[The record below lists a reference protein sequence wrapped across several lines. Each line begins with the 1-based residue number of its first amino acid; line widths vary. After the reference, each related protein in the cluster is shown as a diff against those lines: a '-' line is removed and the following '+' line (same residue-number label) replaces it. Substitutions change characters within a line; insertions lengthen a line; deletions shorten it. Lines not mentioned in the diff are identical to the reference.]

1 MGIVGKLSLCFE
13 EDGATLLERVLMAD
27 GICQGNPNLGLV
39 GALAPELLCSFAQL
53 HKPAGS
59 TQDASPEKIES
70 KAMIAFSAGL
80 GDAAKSFIVHS
91 EATIPLKFFLQFGG
105 LIHCLD

>member
-1 MGIVGKLSLCFE
+1 MGIIGKLSLCFE

-27 GICQGNPNLGLV
+27 GIGQGHPNFRFV
-39 GALAPELLCSFAQL
+39 GALAPELLCSFTQL

-59 TQDASPEKIES
+59 TEDAGAEKIEG
-70 KAMIAFSAGL
+70 KAMITFSAGL
-80 GDAAKSFIVHS
+80 GDAAKGFIVHS
-91 EATIPLKFFLQFGG
+91 EATISLKFFLQFGG

>member
-1 MGIVGKLSLCFE
+1 MGIIGKLSLCFE

-39 GALAPELLCSFAQL
+39 GAQAPELLCSFAQL

-91 EATIPLKFFLQFGG
+91 
-105 LIHCLD
+105 

>member
-39 GALAPELLCSFAQL
+39 GAQAPELLCSFAQFN
-53 HKPAGS
+53 KSAR
-59 TQDASPEKIES
+59 SPENPRAQKIEGE
-70 KAMIAFSAGL
+70 AMIAFSAGL
-80 GDAAKSFIVHS
+80 GNSAKGFIVHS
-91 EATIPLKFFLQFGG
+91 EATISLKFFLQFGG